1 VRAALLPLALAVVG
15 CRSYSDKLAEFRGQY
30 LQGDFRG
37 ADAALDRLIAKES
50 GADVET
56 VARSNAL
63 EVKAGKGDTYLLL
76 LDKAMTQ
83 LALGRPEVA
92 IELMRKARDQLDAH
106 ESKTAKEF
114 FASVLTDD
122 MARSYAGADYELIL
136 VRVMLCLCDL
146 LVHSSQTGGDA
157 YAYALQVGEKQQR
170 IVESP
175 LGEDLGYKP
184 REEYRRVGIGA
195 YLQGVILEA
204 TGARDGASRAY
215 DRCVGYEPGVAIA
228 EEAARRAKEGRYA
241 APGEGVLHVFY
252 LAGPGPFYA
261 TGRSEPTDLALR
273 IAQLAAA
280 LVTDSYVP
288 LMQTEVPV
296 PVLAVHVPGV
306 APLEVAAFAR
316 RTATETLLDVNMVAG
331 QQLERMMPLIIAR
344 AVIRRAVKATITTA
358 GSEAV
363 KSRNR
368 NDTGDAAEFGFAIA
382 NLIWSA
388 TERADTR
395 SWSSLPAHIQVARLP
410 LPAGVHAVRLGGE
423 VETEVRI
430 AAGRDTY
437 VMVIRPDP
445 GRPGVIL
452 VDRLSDPAGSGPE
465 SLPEIGESKP

>member
-1 VRAALLPLALAVVG
+1 MRAALLLLALAVVG
-15 CRSYSDKLAEFRGQY
+15 CRSYSDKLAEFRGHY
-30 LQGDFRG
+30 LQGDFEG
-37 ADAALDRLIAKES
+37 ADAAVDRLIAKETGES
-50 GADVET
+50 VET
-56 VARSNAL
+56 VASSNGL
-63 EVKAGKGDTYLLL
+63 GVKAGKGDTYLLL

-92 IELMRKARDQLDAH
+92 IELLRKARDQLDGH

-146 LVHSSQTGGDA
+146 LVHSSQTEGDA
-157 YAYALQVGEKQQR
+157 YAYALQIGEKQQR

-184 REEYRRVGIGA
+184 RQEYRRVGIGA
-195 YLQGVILEA
+195 YLQGIILEA
-204 TGARDGASRAY
+204 TGARDGAARAY
-215 DRCVGYEPGVAIA
+215 ERCLSYEPGLGIA
-228 EEAARRAKEGRYA
+228 EEAHRRAKEGRYA

-252 LAGPGPFYA
+252 LAGPGPFYT
-261 TGRSEPTDLALR
+261 TGQSPPTDLALR
-273 IAQLAAA
+273 IAQIAAA

-306 APLEVAAFAR
+306 PQLEVTAYGRKA
-316 RTATETLLDVNMVAG
+316 ATETLLDVNMVAG
-331 QQLERMMPLIIAR
+331 QQLEKMMPLIIAR

-358 GSEAV
+358 SSEAV

-368 NDTGDAAEFGFAIA
+368 NSTGDAAELGFALA
-382 NLIWSA
+382 NLIWTA

-395 SWSSLPAHIQVARLP
+395 SWSSLPAHIQVARIP

-423 VETEVRI
+423 VEADVRI
-430 AAGRDTY
+430 TAGRDAY
-437 VMVIRPDP
+437 AVVIRPDP

-452 VDRLSDPAGSGPE
+452 VDRLSSPTASGPE